1 MQLRE
6 GEQIHNTFRRHLLPT
21 ILRLIAV
28 ALGSAPFYL
37 LVYFLKNE
45 MSATGLFAAITV
57 VTAVF
62 GLFILH
68 ILLDDRLD
76 KLVITNQRI
85 VFIDWKMV
93 IFKTES
99 DIDIKDIQE
108 VSVTEKGILSKFRV
122 FDFGKCVI
130 ETASPDVSITFEHAA
145 HPGEIRDLI
154 LSLKK
159 V

>member
-6 GEQIHNTFRRHLLPT
+6 GEQINSTFRRHLLPT
-21 ILRLIAV
+21 VLKLITV

-37 LVYFLKNE
+37 LVYFLRND
-45 MSATGLFAAITV
+45 MSAGGLFAAITA

-62 GLFILH
+62 GLFLLH
-68 ILLDDRLD
+68 ILIDDRLD
-76 KLVITNQRI
+76 RLVITNQRI

-108 VSVTEKGILSKFRV
+108 VSVTEKGILSKFRL
-122 FDFGKCVI
+122 FDFGRCII
-130 ETASPDVSITFEHAA
+130 ETASPDVSITFDHAA
-145 HPGEIRDLI
+145 HPAEIRDLI